1 MKLFIC
7 NIERSLT
14 KFRLWNIIKK
24 LNWGQIKDIK
34 IKEGKNNNNN
44 YAFINLNEINKNKL
58 DVFQYMIDN
67 NSVKV
72 IYDFPNYLKCSIC
85 KNN

>member
-7 NIERSLT
+7 NIEKSIT

-24 LNWGQIKDIK
+24 LNWGEIKNIK
-34 IKEGKNNNNN
+34 IKEGKNDIN
-44 YAFINLNEINKNKL
+44 YAFINLNEINKKKL
-58 DVFQYMIDN
+58 DVFQYMIDD
-67 NSVKV
+67 NSVKI
-72 IYDFPNYLKCSIC
+72 IYDFPKYLKCCIC